1 MSKAP
6 TWQSD
11 DGVFK
16 AWRDSMGGV
25 LIRRDDGAELYVQ
38 PGDEG
43 SALADALDGADADPA
58 SPYTVG
64 DQLSDLMYDLPQP
77 GSVEVENYTQDF
89 ANFNNMANNGR
100 GAYGVKRA
108 PGRLMPEVL
117 ARILTDAKQQVDD
130 RGGIDWSQYGEP
142 TAIFD
147 DMVTATVEW
156 THARTGNK
164 LRLNRIHWD
173 KTTGEIIQCG
183 TEYGDFNV

>member
-11 DGVFK
+11 DGAFK

-25 LIRRDDGAELYVQ
+25 LVRRSDGAELYVQ

-43 SALADALDGADADPA
+43 AEWADKLDAATET
-58 SPYTVG
+58 YTVG
-64 DQLSDLMYDLPQP
+64 DMLSDLMFDLPRP
-77 GSVEVENYTQDF
+77 GSVEVENYTQDLSRF
-89 ANFNNMANNGR
+89 SNMANNGR

-117 ARILTDAKQQVDD
+117 ARILSDAKQQVDD
-130 RGGIDWSQYGEP
+130 RGGVDWSQYGEP
-142 TAIFD
+142 SAIFD
-147 DMVTATVEW
+147 DMTTATVEW

-173 KTTGEIIQCG
+173 DDTGAIVQCG
-183 TEYGDFNV
+183 TQYGDFDV